1 MGSVAEEKENKDMV
15 AGLDPNFGMVPAFG
29 KAKECQEKE
38 KVDREEEKKDGDLDQ
53 RLRSMSLGAS
63 SWKMKRKKKGKEAT
77 NRGGSKEDLRSERLL
92 VWSDID
98 WARKV
103 WN

>member
-1 MGSVAEEKENKDMV
+1 MV

-38 KVDREEEKKDGDLDQ
+38 KEDREEEKKDADLEQ

-63 SWKMKRKKKGKEAT
+63 R
-77 NRGGSKEDLRSERLL
+77 
-92 VWSDID
+92 
-98 WARKV
+98 
-103 WN
+103 

>member
-1 MGSVAEEKENKDMV
+1 MV

-38 KVDREEEKKDGDLDQ
+38 KEDREEEKKDADLEQ

-63 SWKMKRKKKGKEAT
+63 RYNFSWILWDANSTPIFYSPFLAGK
-77 NRGGSKEDLRSERLL
+77 
-92 VWSDID
+92 
-98 WARKV
+98 
-103 WN
+103 

>member
-1 MGSVAEEKENKDMV
+1 MV

-38 KVDREEEKKDGDLDQ
+38 KEDREEEKKDGDLEQ

-63 SWKMKRKKKGKEAT
+63 RYRVPQKKLPLVKVSRGKYYC
-77 NRGGSKEDLRSERLL
+77 
-92 VWSDID
+92 
-98 WARKV
+98 
-103 WN
+103 